1 MALTHFAVVERVA
14 SSQKKKTDWTK
25 YRKFISVLGEI
36 SCFGWKT
43 KIHGQHA
50 ELAVLLRNDE
60 R

>member
-1 MALTHFAVVERVA
+1 MIAKHPRDPVQGGKTHTFTFPPFPSEN
-14 SSQKKKTDWTK
+14 
-25 YRKFISVLGEI
+25 FL
-36 SCFGWKT
+36 GWKT